1 MDDSGPLKFIA
12 VLIAVVLVVTEVITF
27 GQLIIIIFAVV
38 IFGTIFL
45 VLWDMFSDFFRE
57 ANIEN
62 ERQQRSQKA
71 KKTRE
76 RNIKLAAKEYP
87 ELLNELSNVLK
98 TLNESQA
105 KPSIEFYEKIEKMCR
120 FCSFLKIA
128 ELSDKKRLK
137 DVLIYSRLNVLSFYE
152 ENSIKGGEKL
162 AKKIS
167 TLIKKLK

>member
-71 KKTRE
+71 KKQERE
-76 RNIKLAAKEYP
+76 
-87 ELLNELSNVLK
+87 
-98 TLNESQA
+98 T
-105 KPSIEFYEKIEKMCR
+105 
-120 FCSFLKIA
+120 
-128 ELSDKKRLK
+128 
-137 DVLIYSRLNVLSFYE
+137 
-152 ENSIKGGEKL
+152 
-162 AKKIS
+162 
-167 TLIKKLK
+167 